1 MNDTTKRDS
10 PFPNSS
16 STPLVLIQEICDDPN
31 DPNYWK
37 KNITTQEDRGIKIP
51 ISQPGISLTEFAER
65 LIALEQE
72 NVVLREGIEQL
83 EAEVAKLKS
92 LVMNQDGF
100 VPIIDKSKWTLGSKI
115 EAVEKP
121 KPVEQTE
128 EPKDE
133 SSTTI
138 SSILRKY
145 NLSTDDTAL
154 PDIKIGDFTLERS
167 KLPKFTAE
175 DLKVAKDDFD
185 ASNHVYGIAHELES
199 QLIETA
205 NAAVREV
212 DTWILDIFKTLYGCK
227 SVDDVYL
234 KITHQQYFNEFKR
247 VIERVNERL
256 EYIDKS
262 QSQCER
268 DGDTITYYPLHGYR
282 LSVPREPVKPS
293 EELYQNLKSLW
304 EEVYN
309 EN

>member
-1 MNDTTKRDS
+1 MIEVDGFRLNDGGCDFNNTTKRDS

-16 STPLVLIQEICDDPN
+16 STPLVSIQEICDDPN

-37 KNITTQEDRGIKIP
+37 KNITTQEDRGIKVP
-51 ISQPGISLTEFAER
+51 ISQPGIPLMEFAER
-65 LIALEQE
+65 LIALKQE
-72 NVVLREGIEQL
+72 NAVLLEELEQL
-83 EAEVAKLKS
+83 KAEVAKLKI

-133 SSTTI
+133 SS
-138 SSILRKY
+138 
-145 NLSTDDTAL
+145 L

-175 DLKVAKDDFD
+175 DLKVAKDSFE

-199 QLIETA
+199 QLIETS
-205 NAAVREV
+205 NAAAREV
-212 DTWILDIFKTLYGCK
+212 DTWVLDIFKTLYGCK

-234 KITHQQYFNEFKR
+234 KMTHQQYLKEFKR
-247 VIERVNERL
+247 VIEHVNERL
-256 EYIDKS
+256 EYIDNS
-262 QSQCER
+262 QAKCER
-268 DGDTITYYPLHGYR
+268 EGDTITYYPLHGYR
-282 LSVPREPVKPS
+282 LSVPKEPVKPS

>member
-1 MNDTTKRDS
+1 MPINYESAWKHLKTFVSDMEFYSKPYKGNGFRA
-10 PFPNSS
+10 
-16 STPLVLIQEICDDPN
+16 VLLKMEELE
-31 DPNYWK
+31 K
-37 KNITTQEDRGIKIP
+37 
-51 ISQPGISLTEFAER
+51 
-65 LIALEQE
+65 AL
-72 NVVLREGIEQL
+72 
-83 EAEVAKLKS
+83 KT
-92 LVMNQDGF
+92 D
-100 VPIIDKSKWTLGSKI
+100 
-115 EAVEKP
+115 
-121 KPVEQTE
+121 

-145 NLSTDDTAL
+145 NLLTDDTTL

-175 DLKVAKDDFD
+175 DFKVAKDAFN
-185 ASNHVYGIAHELES
+185 SSIHVYGIAHELES

-205 NAAVREV
+205 NAAAREV
-212 DTWILDIFKTLYGCK
+212 DTWVLDIFKTLYGCK

-234 KITHQQYFNEFKR
+234 KMTHQQYLKEFKR
-247 VIERVNERL
+247 VIEHVNERL
-256 EYIDKS
+256 EYIDNS
-262 QSQCER
+262 QAKCER
-268 DGDTITYYPLHGYR
+268 EGDTITYYPLHGYR

>member
-1 MNDTTKRDS
+1 MSEEYTNRDY
-10 PFPNSS
+10 PFPDSS
-16 STPLVLIQEICDDPN
+16 STPVVSFSNEPCTDPN
-31 DPNYWK
+31 DPEYWK
-37 KNITTQEDRGIKIP
+37 KNIVTHEDNSIKVP
-51 ISQPGISLTEFAER
+51 IAQPGIPITEFAER

-83 EAEVAKLKS
+83 EAEVAILNS

-128 EPKDE
+128 EPKAD
-133 SSTTI
+133 TT
-138 SSILRKY
+138 
-145 NLSTDDTAL
+145 L
-154 PDIKIGDFTLERS
+154 PNIKIGDFTLERS

-205 NAAVREV
+205 NAAAREV

-227 SVDDVYL
+227 SFDDVYL
-234 KITHQQYFNEFKR
+234 KMTHQQYLIDFKHA
-247 VIERVNERL
+247 IERVNERL

-262 QSQCER
+262 QDKYER
-268 DGDTITYYPLHGYR
+268 DGDTITYHPLHGYR
-282 LSVPREPVKPS
+282 LSVPREPIKPS

-304 EEVYN
+304 DEIYH

>member
-1 MNDTTKRDS
+1 M
-10 PFPNSS
+10 
-16 STPLVLIQEICDDPN
+16 IE
-31 DPNYWK
+31 
-37 KNITTQEDRGIKIP
+37 
-51 ISQPGISLTEFAER
+51 TEFAER

-83 EAEVAKLKS
+83 QAEVEKLKI

-121 KPVEQTE
+121 KPVEQTD
-128 EPKDE
+128 EPKDNA
-133 SSTTI
+133 T
-138 SSILRKY
+138 
-145 NLSTDDTAL
+145 L

-175 DLKVAKDDFD
+175 DFEAAKEAFD

-199 QLIETA
+199 QLIEA
-205 NAAVREV
+205 SNAAAREV
-212 DTWILDIFKTLYGCK
+212 DKWILDIFKTLYGCK
-227 SVDDVYL
+227 SFDDVYL
-234 KITHQQYFNEFKR
+234 KMTHQQYLNEFKHA
-247 VIERVNERL
+247 IERVNERL
-256 EYIDKS
+256 EYIDNS
-262 QSQCER
+262 QDKWER
-268 DGDTITYYPLHGYR
+268 DGNTITYYPLHGYR

>member
-1 MNDTTKRDS
+1 MIEVDGFRLNDGGCDFNNTTKRDS

-16 STPLVLIQEICDDPN
+16 STPLVSIQEICDDPN

-37 KNITTQEDRGIKIP
+37 KNITTQEDRGIKVP
-51 ISQPGISLTEFAER
+51 ISQPGIPLMEFAER
-65 LIALEQE
+65 LIALKQE
-72 NVVLREGIEQL
+72 NAVLLEELEQL
-83 EAEVAKLKS
+83 KAEVAKLKI

-133 SSTTI
+133 SS
-138 SSILRKY
+138 
-145 NLSTDDTAL
+145 L

-175 DLKVAKDDFD
+175 DLKVAKDSFE

-199 QLIETA
+199 QLIETS
-205 NAAVREV
+205 NAAAREV
-212 DTWILDIFKTLYGCK
+212 DTWVLDIFKTLYGCK

-234 KITHQQYFNEFKR
+234 KMTHQQYLKEFKR
-247 VIERVNERL
+247 VIEHVNERL
-256 EYIDKS
+256 EYIDNS
-262 QSQCER
+262 QAKCER
-268 DGDTITYYPLHGYR
+268 EGDTITYYPLHGYR
-282 LSVPREPVKPS
+282 LSVPQEPIKPS